1 MVSFEELITMVE
13 PSARQSKGTYSGTA
27 TNGAG
32 RVSCDDWPPGYPCV
46 IGGNSKYLKNLY
58 LYTYIYL

>member
-27 TNGAG
+27 TNEAG

-46 IGGNSKYLKNLY
+46 IGGNSKYL
-58 LYTYIYL
+58 